1 MSGERGFSLL
11 ETMVALAV
19 FATAAMGFV
28 SLSTSSVRISAQLS
42 ERTLARI
49 VAENVAVDTVTN
61 PSRQVIGTSRGE
73 HAQRRQTFEWER
85 VITPGEAD
93 GLIRI
98 EIRVRPAG
106 SSAVAARLTLL
117 HLAEVAR

>member
-1 MSGERGFSLL
+1 MANQRGFSLL

-28 SLSTSSVRISAQLS
+28 SLSTNSVRISAQLG

-49 VAENVAVDTVTN
+49 VAENVAVDTVSD
-61 PSRQVIGTSRGE
+61 PSLQVIGTSQGQDV
-73 HAQRRQTFEWER
+73 QRRQAFEWDR
-85 VITPGEAD
+85 IITPAEAE
-93 GLIRI
+93 GLVRI

-106 SSAVAARLTLL
+106 SDAVAARLMLL
-117 HLAEVAR
+117 HLAETS